1 MRATRGRATG
11 RRARLVQELRDAV
24 RAHSTAA
31 VLFHAAVAERFGLG
45 PTDIKAVE
53 LLHRL
58 GPLSAGELV
67 ERTGLA
73 SSSVTALIDR
83 LVDQGLTRR
92 VRDSGDRRRVVVE
105 LVPHAVGEVA
115 AQFGGVTRT
124 ADGLWQAYSDQE
136 LELILDFLRR
146 TTELLSD
153 ESRTRV
159 TETDS

>member
-1 MRATRGRATG
+1 MRATRGKATG
-11 RRARLVQELRDAV
+11 RRVRLVQELRDAV

-31 VLFHAAVAERFGLG
+31 VLFHTAVAERFGLG

-58 GPLSAGELV
+58 GPLTAGELV

-83 LVDQGLTRR
+83 LVDHGLTRR

-105 LVPHAVGEVA
+105 LVPHAAGEVA
-115 AQFGGVTRT
+115 AQFGGVTRR
-124 ADGLWQAYSDQE
+124 ADGLWEVYSDQE
-136 LELILDFLRR
+136 LELILGFLRR
-146 TTELLSD
+146 ATELLSTGT
-153 ESRTRV
+153 RTRV
-159 TETDS
+159 TEADS